1 LTKAES
7 QVDVGTFM
15 LLEAMAKAA
24 SELEIEWMV
33 TGAAGRVLLLEGVR
47 IQPVDATDWLN
58 RSSGVS

>member
-1 LTKAES
+1 
-7 QVDVGTFM
+7 M